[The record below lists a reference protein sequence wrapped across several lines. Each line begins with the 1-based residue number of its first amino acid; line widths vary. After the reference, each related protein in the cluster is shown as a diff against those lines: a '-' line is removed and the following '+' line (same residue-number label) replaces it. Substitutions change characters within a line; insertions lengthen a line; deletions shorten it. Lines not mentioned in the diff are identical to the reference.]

1 MRAPARRTAVKP
13 ARSGTARRYARALL
27 DVALE
32 KKQAEPLREEL
43 DAVVG
48 MVGGHRDL
56 AALLA
61 NPAVSAERK
70 RKLAEAVARQA
81 KLSDLATRLLTL
93 LGERDRLAELP
104 AIAAA
109 YARLLNAHRG
119 VVAAEAVS
127 AAPLDEAQAQAVA
140 RALGGVTGGEVDLT
154 TRVDPALVGGMLVK
168 MQGRTYD
175 GSVRAR
181 LLSLRRRLS
190 GAEGT
195 RQAS

>member
-1 MRAPARRTAVKP
+1 MKP
-13 ARSGTARRYARALL
+13 AGSGTARRYARALL

-32 KKQAEPLREEL
+32 KKQAEPLRAEL
-43 DAVVG
+43 DAVVA
-48 MVGGHRDL
+48 MVDGHRDL
-56 AALLA
+56 AALLQ

-70 RKLAEAVARQA
+70 RKLVTAVAQQA
-81 KLSDLATRLLTL
+81 KVSELLTRLLTL
-93 LGERDRLAELP
+93 LGERDRLAQLP
-104 AIAAA
+104 AIAKA
-109 YARLLNAHRG
+109 YAKLWNAHRG

-127 AAPLDEAQAQAVA
+127 ATPLDEAQARAVSK
-140 RALGGVTGGEVDLT
+140 ALGGVTGREVDLT

-168 MQGRTYD
+168 MEGRTYD

-195 RQAS
+195 PPAS